1 MIEQGDEGHQLFVI
15 RPSVM
20 SGFFGNFCHL
30 LGQKSCVSCKN

>member
-20 SGFFGNFCHL
+20 SGFFIFREFLSLSGWP
-30 LGQKSCVSCKN
+30 